1 MTTGSYFRAYD
12 GTNTVFSVKLGG
24 HLSSGGT
31 TVSAV
36 VGAGAGTT
44 PSAVTVTSTTDS
56 RGTLTVTTGTST
68 PAGTVITATFA
79 KTYAAAPY
87 VFITPAN
94 ANTAAA
100 MVSSKIVASAPGATT
115 FTIVST
121 TTGLTDSTAYSW
133 NYFII
138 E

>member
-1 MTTGSYFRAYD
+1 M
-12 GTNTVFSVKLGG
+12 
-24 HLSSGGT
+24 
-31 TVSAV
+31 
-36 VGAGAGTT
+36 
-44 PSAVTVTSTTDS
+44 
-56 RGTLTVTTGTST
+56 
-68 PAGTVITATFA
+68 AGTVFTITFA

-94 ANTAAA
+94 ANTANA
-100 MVSSKIVASAPGATT
+100 MVSSKIVASAPNATT

-121 TTGLTDSTAYSW
+121 TTALADSTAFLW